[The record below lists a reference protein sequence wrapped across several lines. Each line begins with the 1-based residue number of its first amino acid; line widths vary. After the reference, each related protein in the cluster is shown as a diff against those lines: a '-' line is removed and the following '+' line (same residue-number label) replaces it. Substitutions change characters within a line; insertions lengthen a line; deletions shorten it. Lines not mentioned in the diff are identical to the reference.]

1 MYLYTFVCATE
12 FHKICNKIDLLVSAS
27 KHVSNTDAVML
38 GRLQCNEA
46 IEIFYSVTLL
56 WDYSATCNLSLIKMS
71 LCGQWLYIMAGRNHG
86 AFIFFLTK

>member
-1 MYLYTFVCATE
+1 MYLYTFVCATK

-46 IEIFYSVTLL
+46 IEIFLLCYTLMGL
-56 WDYSATCNLSLIKMS
+56 QCYMQSIID
-71 LCGQWLYIMAGRNHG
+71 
-86 AFIFFLTK
+86 